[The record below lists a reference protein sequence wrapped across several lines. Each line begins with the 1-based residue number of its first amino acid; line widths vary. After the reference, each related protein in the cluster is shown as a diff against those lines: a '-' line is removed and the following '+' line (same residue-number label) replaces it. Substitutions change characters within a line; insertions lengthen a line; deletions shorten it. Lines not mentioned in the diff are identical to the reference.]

1 MGIIITVHHTSNL
14 GLASVLSGLE
24 ACQSDAGS
32 WNFPLAR
39 CHLCN
44 HNPGHTEPLVVLW
57 SRASVFQHLGLL
69 GETEVMVEGL
79 VLCDEKIAWDQ
90 DALCDSCLCPFL
102 SRLGSGHYPFPWPHS
117 HAQLFREHLGHWSR
131 GRWEQDCCVTLG
143 EAARKSSGS
152 GTGLRSYQVLG
163 SGAAHQSLVLTFLTV
178 SQAPPKGKTWAG
190 TPRGLWCESKPRQPM
205 RALPVYR
212 SYSNLLEYGSL
223 VRVLESFPLAGI
235 SGTSPYCSIRLAV
248 SRRLLLTL
256 SLVVC
261 NTHGSQFMELILP
274 EPK

>member
-1 MGIIITVHHTSNL
+1 M
-14 GLASVLSGLE
+14 LSCSGSTL
-24 ACQSDAGS
+24 DTGPGAGGNRIAVS
-32 WNFPLAR
+32 
-39 CHLCN
+39 
-44 HNPGHTEPLVVLW
+44 PLV
-57 SRASVFQHLGLL
+57 RQPGNHQA
-69 GETEVMVEGL
+69 
-79 VLCDEKIAWDQ
+79 
-90 DALCDSCLCPFL
+90 P
-102 SRLGSGHYPFPWPHS
+102 
-117 HAQLFREHLGHWSR
+117 
-131 GRWEQDCCVTLG
+131 
-143 EAARKSSGS
+143 
-152 GTGLRSYQVLG
+152 GTGLRSYRVLG

-190 TPRGLWCESKPRQPM
+190 TPRGLWCESKPRQPT

-212 SYSNLLEYGSL
+212 SYSNLLECSSL

-235 SGTSPYCSIRLAV
+235 LGTSPDCSIPLAV